1 MNNIESDKTFFNI
14 WDLIEEQY
22 KGKIR
27 FYGDSDGQLC
37 VVTELPDK
45 TTPLPQ
51 GVKKFQL
58 PEAADNI
65 YTIPAS
71 ARPISSQRLEDNGNL
86 SPKDIIEKMAE
97 FLGICDSAGIHLTG
111 LSQYSFIL
119 APGDQS
125 LIYIIPGTYRTKQT
139 KIERVTYN
147 KLIDTIFQRRDNSD
161 LYSIFNQVYNEQFPR
176 NNY

>member
-1 MNNIESDKTFFNI
+1 MSNIMNNTESDKTFFNI
-14 WDLIEEQY
+14 WDFIEEQY

-58 PEAADNI
+58 SEVADNI

-71 ARPISSQRLEDNGNL
+71 LFLFHRISFHKEDF
-86 SPKDIIEKMAE
+86 SSEVHI
-97 FLGICDSAGIHLTG
+97 
-111 LSQYSFIL
+111 
-119 APGDQS
+119 
-125 LIYIIPGTYRTKQT
+125 R
-139 KIERVTYN
+139 
-147 KLIDTIFQRRDNSD
+147 
-161 LYSIFNQVYNEQFPR
+161 
-176 NNY
+176 